1 MQWWGALVIAVM
13 GGAFDPVHFGHVKPA
28 LELVARPEI
37 AQLRLAPC
45 RVHADKAPAVA
56 APEHRLRMLELV
68 AGGGLAVDARE
79 LTRDGVSYTADTLDH
94 LRAEVG
100 ALRPLAFVA
109 GRDVA
114 ARIADWERGARLP
127 RLSHLIVL
135 ARPGPG
141 LGPGAAPEAPSLPW
155 RRARDLR
162 ALAARPAGLV
172 YFMHNR
178 ALDISSTTIRAMIG
192 RRREPRYLLPGAV
205 WNYIRRHR
213 LYGWDDAGDD

>member
-1 MQWWGALVIAVM
+1 M

-37 AQLRLAPC
+37 AQLRLVPC
-45 RVHADKAPAVA
+45 RVHADKTPAA
-56 APEHRLRMLELV
+56 AAAAHRLRMLELV
-68 AGGGLAVDARE
+68 AGGDLAVDGRE
-79 LTRDGVSYTADTLDH
+79 LERAGVSYTADTLDH

-100 ALRPLAFVA
+100 DRRPLAFVA
-109 GRDVA
+109 GCDVA

-135 ARPGPG
+135 TRPP
-141 LGPGAAPEAPSLPW
+141 LAGAGASTRLPASSAW
-155 RRARDLR
+155 REARDLG
-162 ALAARPAGLV
+162 ALATRPAGLV
-172 YFMHNR
+172 YFMQNR
-178 ALDISSTTIRAMIG
+178 PLDISSTTVRAMIR

-213 LYGWDDAGDD
+213 LYGWDDADAG

>member
-1 MQWWGALVIAVM
+1 MIAVM

-28 LELVARPEI
+28 LELLACPEI

-45 RVHADKAPAVA
+45 RVHADKAPTVA
-56 APEHRLRMLELV
+56 AAGHRLRMLGLV

-79 LTRDGVSYTADTLDH
+79 LERDGVSYTADTLEH

-100 ALRPLAFVA
+100 DGQSLAFVV

-114 ARIADWERGARLP
+114 ARIADWERAARLP

-135 ARPGPG
+135 ARPPHPA
-141 LGPGAAPEAPSLPW
+141 LGRAAAPRAPSLPW
-155 RRARDLR
+155 RAAADLR

-172 YFMHNR
+172 YFMPNR
-178 ALDISSTTIRAMIG
+178 PLDISSTMIRAMIR

-205 WNYIRRHR
+205 WNYIRRHH
-213 LYGWDDAGDD
+213 LYGWNDVGAGGASAG

>member
-1 MQWWGALVIAVM
+1 MIAVM
-13 GGAFDPVHFGHVKPA
+13 GGVFDPVHFGHLRPA
-28 LELVARPEI
+28 LELLACPEV
-37 AQLRLAPC
+37 AQLRLVPC
-45 RVHADKAPAVA
+45 RVHADKAPAAA
-56 APEHRLRMLELV
+56 APGHRLRMLELV

-79 LTRDGVSYTADTLDH
+79 LARDGTSYTADTLDH

-100 ALRPLAFVA
+100 DGQSLAFVA

-114 ARIADWERGARLP
+114 AQIADWERAARLP

-135 ARPGPG
+135 ARPRCGR
-141 LGPGAAPEAPSLPW
+141 AAATRAPSLPW
-155 RRARDLR
+155 RNARDLR

-172 YFMHNR
+172 YFMPNR
-178 ALDISSTTIRAMIG
+178 SLDISSTTIRAMIG

-213 LYGWDDAGDD
+213 LYGWNDAGEG